1 MSVLFFQVPD
11 PDPQTD
17 GLASSRLELRGDQT
31 GPDFARLCKLLGL
44 SRLPSNAASYS
55 TVLAAL
61 TAWQRNHGLMSDG
74 VVGPFMWAM
83 LERAHGQTPPE
94 PSWLAQLPAERLGK
108 LFPFTTRK
116 NLQIYAPYVLAAL
129 DAAGYGPQTRLGAQL
144 CQMALATIR
153 AETEGFAPISEGR
166 SRYNTP
172 AGGMP
177 FSKYDPD
184 TAVGKQLGN
193 TLIGD
198 GERFKGRGFVQLTG
212 RDNYTRYGKLIG
224 LELDKLPFLANYPDV
239 AAVLLV
245 RFLHDKAGK
254 IVAAL
259 SAGDEALARRL
270 VNGGSHGLDRFQ
282 DTLARWRDGIAPT
295 LPAQGKRPAR
305 SMAPVVSLAQRTGSG
320 TFVLPV
326 KNDPVDL
333 RDLPY
338 RPPLRSLPPVWPTES
353 VIKTYMPLYHSQG
366 LVLDQGQEGACTG
379 FGLASVI
386 NYLRF
391 SACGTNAQRKKLG
404 SVSPRMLYE
413 LARRYDEYEGHDYE
427 GSSCRGALKGWH
439 KHGVCFEQD
448 WDYQKDLMPSNPQW
462 ATRAL
467 QNTLGVYYRIDK
479 SNLVDLQAAIAGVG
493 AIFVSAHVHAGWD
506 LLPAPSAAPIAP
518 RRARAGATPGHDT
531 LVQIDYQR
539 HHSVRQGA
547 HAFALVG
554 YNTRGFI
561 VQNSWGPTWG
571 WRGFAVLRY
580 EDWLDNGMDAWVA
593 ALGVPGV
600 VNNAAVQGYLP
611 PGASSRSRTSSPG
624 GAALTGLRQPPPQ
637 LDARHSLVLDRGR
650 VVHCST
656 RDVLQPNGLGELA
669 TEWPRQ
675 WFDQWRGQHPNEPA
689 RLVIYAHGGLNDEK
703 EGLQRARSMAR
714 PFLDN
719 GCYPLFVVWKTGLL
733 ESLAAIAADTRRA
746 DDAKR
751 AGNFFSDRVSDP
763 LLEKLLHTPG
773 RAVWRQIKHA
783 AQEANTPDGGLTQL
797 ANSLQ
802 TLLAL
807 EPALQVHLVGHSA
820 GSLVLGPL
828 VGALQKRRIPL
839 VSAHLYAPAC
849 TVDFANQHW
858 LPFLGRRQT
867 GKNGFPLHVSI
878 LSDTMERLDH
888 VALGGVLGYQKSLL
902 YLVARAFEEDTPSPL
917 LGMHGAWDRTKLFG
931 EWNNAAET
939 LQSLRDFERA
949 AAELRASGALVLD
962 PPINEPLVF
971 TRTNAFGQ
979 PVVPEPD
986 ADQVD
991 TRQRTAHGTFD
1002 CDAPLV
1008 LRTIERI
1015 RGGVALRQD
1024 IDLSD
1029 VP

>member
-44 SRLPSNAASYS
+44 SRLPSNAVSYA
-55 TVLAAL
+55 TVLSAL

-83 LERAHGQTPPE
+83 LERARGQTPQE

-172 AGGMP
+172 AGGVP

-193 TLIGD
+193 TQIGD

-212 RDNYTRYGKLIG
+212 RDNYTRYGQLIG

-245 RFLHDKAGK
+245 RFLRDKAAK

-259 SAGDEALARRL
+259 SSGDEALARSL

-282 DTLARWRDGIAPT
+282 DTLARWHDTIAPT

-305 SMAPVVSLAQRTGSG
+305 SVVPAVSLAQRTGSA

-353 VIKTYMPLYHSQG
+353 MIKTYMPLYHAQG

-391 SACGTNAQRKKLG
+391 SACGTDAQRKKLN

-479 SNLVDLQAAIAGVG
+479 SNLVDLQAAIANVG
-493 AIFVSAHVHAGWD
+493 AIFVSAHIHAGWD
-506 LLPAPSAAPIAP
+506 LLPAPSAAPAAQ
-518 RRARAGATPGHDT
+518 RRAGPARRRDTIPWCRSITSGITARAKVHMRSHWSATTHAASSSKTPG
-531 LVQIDYQR
+531 
-539 HHSVRQGA
+539 A
-547 HAFALVG
+547 
-554 YNTRGFI
+554 
-561 VQNSWGPTWG
+561 P
-571 WRGFAVLRY
+571 
-580 EDWLDNGMDAWVA
+580 
-593 ALGVPGV
+593 PGV
-600 VNNAAVQGYLP
+600 
-611 PGASSRSRTSSPG
+611 
-624 GAALTGLRQPPPQ
+624 GAALPCCPTRIGWTTAWTPGWRRWACRAWSTMRRYRATWHRAHRAAPDPARRPAPRWRACASRRRNSMPATAWCWTAGGWFTAARATCFNPMAWANWPP
-637 LDARHSLVLDRGR
+637 SGR
-650 VVHCST
+650 A
-656 RDVLQPNGLGELA
+656 NGL
-669 TEWPRQ
+669 
-675 WFDQWRGQHPNEPA
+675 
-689 RLVIYAHGGLNDEK
+689 
-703 EGLQRARSMAR
+703 S
-714 PFLDN
+714 
-719 GCYPLFVVWKTGLL
+719 
-733 ESLAAIAADTRRA
+733 
-746 DDAKR
+746 
-751 AGNFFSDRVSDP
+751 
-763 LLEKLLHTPG
+763 
-773 RAVWRQIKHA
+773 
-783 AQEANTPDGGLTQL
+783 
-797 ANSLQ
+797 
-802 TLLAL
+802 
-807 EPALQVHLVGHSA
+807 
-820 GSLVLGPL
+820 
-828 VGALQKRRIPL
+828 
-839 VSAHLYAPAC
+839 
-849 TVDFANQHW
+849 
-858 LPFLGRRQT
+858 
-867 GKNGFPLHVSI
+867 
-878 LSDTMERLDH
+878 
-888 VALGGVLGYQKSLL
+888 
-902 YLVARAFEEDTPSPL
+902 
-917 LGMHGAWDRTKLFG
+917 
-931 EWNNAAET
+931 
-939 LQSLRDFERA
+939 
-949 AAELRASGALVLD
+949 SGAASI
-962 PPINEPLVF
+962 PMSP
-971 TRTNAFGQ
+971 
-979 PVVPEPD
+979 
-986 ADQVD
+986 
-991 TRQRTAHGTFD
+991 
-1002 CDAPLV
+1002 
-1008 LRTIERI
+1008 
-1015 RGGVALRQD
+1015 RGW
-1024 IDLSD
+1024 
-1029 VP
+1029 